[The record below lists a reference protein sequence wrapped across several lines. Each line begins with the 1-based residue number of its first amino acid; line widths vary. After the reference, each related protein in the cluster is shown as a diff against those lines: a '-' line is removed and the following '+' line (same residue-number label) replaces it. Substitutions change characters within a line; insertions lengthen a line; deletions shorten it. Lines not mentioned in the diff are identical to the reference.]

1 MIYLGPAEY
10 LNATE
15 EEKKACHVRDESL
28 VWVVFDTGSTN
39 IWVSS
44 VLCDKGPCAQSQRS
58 RYNRTNSRTYL
69 PAPRSGILQIE
80 FGTGRITGPEAIDDF
95 HIGPFSVYKQT
106 FGMIQ
111 SEEGRVFEEIP
122 VEGILGL
129 AFPAM
134 AANGIRPFVDGII
147 ENKAIGRNEFAFYF
161 SPDDVAGNAI
171 FWGGVD
177 KAFYTGDIEFFPVVE
192 PYYWAV
198 ELRDFKIGNDSLLHL
213 LLPEEEDMAH
223 ESHKSRKQ
231 KSSGKAPIFKAIVDT
246 GTTFFTAQGQLY
258 KEVMKRLSAQTCSSI
273 TEQSHPNITYTL
285 VNTAGQTR
293 EFVLNNKQY
302 MLHSVEGDGAVCSPA
317 FMMIQVPA
325 AHGPGMVLGEV
336 FLRIFFAVFD
346 RGSGKVEEARLGLAQ
361 AMHDT
366 RAKSRLKGLT
376 ANQPVFH
383 RPDSTS

>member
-1 MIYLGPAEY
+1 MGGFRHRQHEYLG
-10 LNATE
+10 LIGT
-15 EEKKACHVRDESL
+15 L
-28 VWVVFDTGSTN
+28 
-39 IWVSS
+39 
-44 VLCDKGPCAQSQRS
+44 
-58 RYNRTNSRTYL
+58 NSRTYL

-213 LLPEEEDMAH
+213 LLPEEQDMAH
-223 ESHKSRKQ
+223 ESHKSWKQ
-231 KSSGKAPIFKAIVDT
+231 KSSGKAPMFKAIVDT

-258 KEVMKRLSAQTCSSI
+258 KEVMKRLSAQTCSSYLQLRHYHRAEPPQHHLYLGQHCRTNTRI
-273 TEQSHPNITYTL
+273 CVEQ
-285 VNTAGQTR
+285 Q
-293 EFVLNNKQY
+293 
-302 MLHSVEGDGAVCSPA
+302 AVHASQC
-317 FMMIQVPA
+317 
-325 AHGPGMVLGEV
+325 G
-336 FLRIFFAVFD
+336 R
-346 RGSGKVEEARLGLAQ
+346 R
-361 AMHDT
+361 
-366 RAKSRLKGLT
+366 
-376 ANQPVFH
+376 
-383 RPDSTS
+383 